1 MHVKKLKLKNFRNY
15 TEREFEFS
23 NGVNIFYGDN
33 GQGKTN
39 VLEALFLSSI
49 GKSFRTNKDTEMI
62 KEGCDKFEVCVTT
75 DALVENEIRITYNKG
90 KHKTISLGGLYLKKI
105 GDLMGVLPGVIFSPQ
120 NMSLLSQGPG
130 ERRKFMDMAISQLK
144 PVYYFNLQQYNK
156 IINQKNAFL
165 KDVNPKTADFTL
177 LDIWNEQLA
186 EYGAKIVE
194 ARNEYFERLTPLVS
208 EYHSFISGGKEN
220 VKIKYVSSCDSD
232 KEAFYQKLE
241 NEKIHE
247 AERHMALIGP
257 QRDDIDVIL
266 EGTGDIKKYG
276 SQGQQRTLVIAMKL
290 SEMTVLR
297 DITGKSPIL
306 LLDDVLSE
314 LDDTRQKLLLGK
326 ITDSQ
331 VFITC
336 TNPENIKNTSPVG
349 EKSFFIKEENIVF

>member
-1 MHVKKLKLKNFRNY
+1 MYVKKIKLKNFRNY

-49 GKSFRTNKDTEMI
+49 GKSFRTNKDIEMI
-62 KEGCDKFEVCVTT
+62 KDGCDSYEVTVFT
-75 DALVENEIRITYNKG
+75 DAAAENEIKITYNKN
-90 KHKTISLGGLYLKKI
+90 KKKTISISGIYLTKM
-105 GDLMGVLPGVIFSPQ
+105 GDLMGILPGVIFSPQ

-165 KDVNPKTADFTL
+165 KEINPKNADYTL
-177 LDIWNEQLA
+177 LDIWNEQLSK
-186 EYGAKIVE
+186 YGAKIVE
-194 ARNEYFERLTPLVS
+194 ARKEYFEKLTPLVS
-208 EYHSFISGGKEN
+208 DFHSYISGGKEK
-220 VKIKYVSSCDSD
+220 VKIKYIYSCDSD
-232 KEAFYQKLE
+232 KAVFYEKLE
-241 NEKIHE
+241 KEKTHE
-247 AERHMALIGP
+247 VERHMSLVGP

-290 SEMTVLR
+290 SELTVLR
-297 DITGKSPIL
+297 DVTGKTPVL

-336 TNPENIKNTSPVG
+336 TNPENIQNTSPAG
-349 EKSFFIKEENIVF
+349 EKSFFIKEENIIF

>member
-1 MHVKKLKLKNFRNY
+1 MYVKKLKIKNFRNY

-23 NGVNIFYGDN
+23 EGVNIFYGDN

-49 GKSFRTNKDTEMI
+49 GKSFRTNKDAEMI
-62 KEGCDKFEVCVTT
+62 KDGCSFFEVETFT
-75 DALVENEIRITYNKG
+75 DASTENQIKISYNNK
-90 KHKTISLGGLYLKKI
+90 KQKTISLGGLYLKRI

-130 ERRKFMDMAISQLK
+130 ERRKFMDMALSQLK

-165 KDVNPKTADFTL
+165 KDINPKTSDYTL
-177 LDIWNEQLA
+177 LDVWNEQLA
-186 EYGAKIVE
+186 EYGSKIVE
-194 ARNEYFERLTPLVS
+194 ARQEYFEKITPLVS
-208 EYHSFISGGKEN
+208 DFHSYIAGGREN
-220 VKIKYVSSCDSD
+220 VKIKYVSSCESD
-232 KEAFYQKLE
+232 KEDFYRRLE
-241 NEKIHE
+241 AERVHE

-257 QRDDIDVIL
+257 QRDDIDVVL

-290 SEMTVLR
+290 AELTVLR
-297 DITGKSPIL
+297 EVTGKTPVL